1 MASENSESSS
11 EATPMQVRVLAL
23 KAEEMRS
30 KENIDEAIICLN
42 EAKKINS
49 KLGDQQLEALILEQ
63 FSLCYQK
70 SDDYEKAMKNA
81 REAIEIFRQLPG
93 QTARAGNANGLLNLA
108 NIHVKLGK
116 HKEAIQ
122 YQEQAIEI
130 LLKLRKEGPDLRLPM
145 RVNMDKIHPAMKDM
159 IKMMKSCK
167 EGVRLSD
174 EKSLAGAYGQMGEAY
189 METGEYEKGLELCQ
203 ESLKINR
210 NIGNK
215 LGEAGDLQNM
225 GNGYYFLGKT
235 RKCIQYCQESTR
247 IFTEIG
253 NRNDAS
259 MSVGVLAMAYEAL
272 GDVENS
278 KRYYQM
284 CIDIKLDLKQFADLA
299 IAYGNKGL
307 LNYRI
312 GLRKFLSFDDA
323 KEALECSVEDFKL
336 AIEST
341 DKVLTSLS
349 MDNNRTA
356 FSDRFYRWY
365 DELTAPLNLLGRSAA
380 ALLFLDLGR
389 AKILRQLVY
398 KQVNPQA
405 NNEDQSI
412 FEASWLTIQNEK
424 EKERIRDLSKEI
436 QPPEADAT
444 VLFYNFNRA
453 GILTIWI
460 LDANG
465 CVFLK
470 TSDPSGISSTAQ
482 EELKDNVRKLLEQA
496 SVVLPR
502 GYSFFTQ
509 SLVDFQNENMKASDD
524 GKEVK
529 VSETKRDYRSPA
541 TRADQPY
548 DDLTKEARSRLYRSL
563 IDPVKGFIKGT
574 KLIIVPQRCLF
585 FAPFSSFIDEN
596 GCLLSEK
603 YQIQIIPSIHVLAMS
618 IQSSSG
624 KPIGNSL
631 FVGDPEVQL
640 PGLSRLPWAAK
651 EVQYLASL
659 LDSKPLLGPMATK
672 GKVLKVMSE
681 ASIIHIAAH
690 AHEQAGHIFLAPDE
704 SKSTAHPTSS
714 SYLLTQSD
722 ILKRKLTA
730 RLVVLSCCDT
740 GKGQVS
746 SEGVIGIA
754 RSFLGAGASSVLVTL
769 WRINDKFTKL
779 FMTVFYEKIL
789 EEKSACLALKE
800 TMNEFQRSVGF
811 KSFTFWAA
819 FEIMGE
825 DVRFSKA
832 EIEEIRRNNK
842 LKI

>member
-1 MASENSESSS
+1 MRKTKES
-11 EATPMQVRVLAL
+11 
-23 KAEEMRS
+23 
-30 KENIDEAIICLN
+30 
-42 EAKKINS
+42 
-49 KLGDQQLEALILEQ
+49 
-63 FSLCYQK
+63 
-70 SDDYEKAMKNA
+70 
-81 REAIEIFRQLPG
+81 
-93 QTARAGNANGLLNLA
+93 
-108 NIHVKLGK
+108 
-116 HKEAIQ
+116 IQ
-122 YQEQAIEI
+122 
-130 LLKLRKEGPDLRLPM
+130 
-145 RVNMDKIHPAMKDM
+145 
-159 IKMMKSCK
+159 C
-167 EGVRLSD
+167 
-174 EKSLAGAYGQMGEAY
+174 
-189 METGEYEKGLELCQ
+189 
-203 ESLKINR
+203 
-210 NIGNK
+210 
-215 LGEAGDLQNM
+215 
-225 GNGYYFLGKT
+225 
-235 RKCIQYCQESTR
+235 CQESTR

-253 NRNDAS
+253 NKNDAS
-259 MSVGVLAMAYEAL
+259 MSIGVLAMGYEAL
-272 GDVENS
+272 DDVENS
-278 KRYYQM
+278 KRYYQK
-284 CIDIKLDLKQFADLA
+284 CIDIKLDMKQFADLA

-312 GLRKFLSFDDA
+312 GLQKFLSFGDA
-323 KEALECSVEDFKL
+323 KEDLECSVEDFKL
-336 AIEST
+336 AIQST

-349 MDNNRTA
+349 VDNNRTA

-365 DELTAPLNLLGRSAA
+365 DELTAPFNLLGRSAA

-398 KQVNPQA
+398 KQVNLQA

-412 FEASWLTIQNEK
+412 FEASWLTIENKK
-424 EKERIRDLSKEI
+424 EKERIRHLSKEI
-436 QPPEADAT
+436 QPAETDAT
-444 VLFYNFNRA
+444 VLLYNFSHA
-453 GILTIWI
+453 KILTIWI
-460 LDANG
+460 LDADG

-482 EELKDNVRKLLEQA
+482 EELEDNVRKLLEQA

-502 GYSFFTQ
+502 GYSFLIQ
-509 SLVDFQNENMKASDD
+509 SLVDFQYENVKAS
-524 GKEVK
+524 K

-541 TRADQPY
+541 TRAHKSC
-548 DDLTKEARSRLYRSL
+548 DDFAKKARSRLYRSL
-563 IDPVKGFIKGT
+563 INPVKSFIKGT

-631 FVGDPEVQL
+631 FVGDPEVQHV
-640 PGLSRLPWAAK
+640 GLSRLSWAAE

-659 LDSKPLLGPMATK
+659 LGSKPLLGAVATK
-672 GKVLKVMSE
+672 SKVLDLIPN
-681 ASIIHIAAH
+681 ASIVHIAAH
-690 AHEQAGHIFLAPDE
+690 GDEQTGHIFLAPDE
-704 SKSTAHPTSS
+704 SKSTTYQTSS

-722 ILKRKLTA
+722 ILKCNLTA

-746 SEGVIGIA
+746 SEGVLGIA

-800 TMNEFQRSVGF
+800 TMNEFQRSVEF

-819 FEIMGE
+819 FQIMGE

-842 LKI
+842 FKI

>member
-1 MASENSESSS
+1 MASENNESSS
-11 EATPMQVRVLAL
+11 EATCMVL

-30 KENIDEAIICLN
+30 KENIDEAMIYLN
-42 EAKKINS
+42 KAKRMNR

-63 FSLCYQK
+63 FGLCYLER
-70 SDDYEKAMKNA
+70 DDYEKAMKNA
-81 REAIEIFRQLPG
+81 GEAIEMFRQLPG
-93 QTARAGNANGLLNLA
+93 QTARAGNANCLVTLA
-108 NIHVKLGK
+108 SIHRKLGK
-116 HKEAIQ
+116 HEEAIQ
-122 YQEQAIEI
+122 YQEEAIEI
-130 LLKLRKEGPDLRLPM
+130 LKKLRNESPDLRLP
-145 RVNMDKIHPAMKDM
+145 V
-159 IKMMKSCK
+159 
-167 EGVRLSD
+167 ERLSD
-174 EKSLAGAYGQMGEAY
+174 EKSLAVAYGNMGETY
-189 METGEYEKGLELCQ
+189 MDLGEYKKGLELCQ
-203 ESLKINR
+203 EALKINR
-210 NIGNK
+210 NIGDK
-215 LGEAGDLQNM
+215 LGEAEGLHNI
-225 GNGYYFLGKT
+225 GNAYCFLGEA
-235 RKCIQYCQESTR
+235 RKCIQYCQQSKR

-253 NRNDAS
+253 NKAGAS
-259 MSVGVLAMAYEAL
+259 MSIGVLALGYGAL
-272 GDVENS
+272 GDLENS

-284 CIDIKLDLKQFADLA
+284 CIDIKLDMKQFADLA

-307 LNYRI
+307 VNYQI
-312 GLRKFLSFDDA
+312 GLQKFLSFGDA

-349 MDNNRTA
+349 VDDNRTA
-356 FSDRFYRWY
+356 FSDKFYRWY
-365 DELTAPLNLLGRSAA
+365 DSLTAPFNLLGRSAA

-405 NNEDQSI
+405 NNAYQSI
-412 FEASWLTIQNEK
+412 FESSWLTIENKK
-424 EKERIRDLSKEI
+424 EKEQIRDLSKEI

-453 GILTIWI
+453 DILTIWI
-460 LDANG
+460 LNANG

-482 EELKDNVRKLLEQA
+482 EELEDNVRKLLEQA

-502 GYSFFTQ
+502 GYSFLIQ

-541 TRADQPY
+541 VKVDQPY
-548 DDLTKEARSRLYRSL
+548 DDLTKKARSSLYRSL
-563 IDPVKGFIKGT
+563 IDPVKSFIKGT

-640 PGLSRLPWAAK
+640 PGLSRLPWAAE

-672 GKVLKVMSE
+672 GKVLELMSE

-690 AHEQAGHIFLAPDE
+690 AHEQAGDIFLAPDE

-740 GKGQVS
+740 GKGEVS

-769 WRINDKFTKL
+769 WRIKDKFTKL

-800 TMNEFQRSVGF
+800 TMNKFQRSVEF

-832 EIEEIRRNNK
+832 QIEEIRRNNK
-842 LKI
+842 FRYRL

>member
-1 MASENSESSS
+1 MKDLLSQMASENNESSS
-11 EATPMQVRVLAL
+11 EATYMQFRVLGL

-30 KENIDEAIICLN
+30 KGSIDEAIIYLN
-42 EAKKINS
+42 EAKKMNG
-49 KLGDQQLEALILEQ
+49 KLGDQQLEALILES
-63 FSLCYQK
+63 FGLCYLEGE
-70 SDDYEKAMKNA
+70 DYEKAVKYA
-81 REAIEIFRQLPG
+81 SQAIEIFRQLPE
-93 QTARAGNANGLLNLA
+93 QTARTGNANGLVNLA
-108 NIHVKLGK
+108 TIHAKLGK
-116 HKEAIQ
+116 HKEVIQ
-122 YQEQAIEI
+122 YQEEAIDI
-130 LLKLRKEGPDLRLPM
+130 LLKLRKESPDLRLP
-145 RVNMDKIHPAMKDM
+145 VQ
-159 IKMMKSCK
+159 
-167 EGVRLSD
+167 RLSD
-174 EKSLAGAYGQMGEAY
+174 EKSLAVAYGNMGKTY
-189 METGEYEKGLELCQ
+189 MDLGEYKKGLELCQ
-203 ESLKINR
+203 EALKNNR
-210 NIGNK
+210 NIGDK
-215 LGEAGDLQNM
+215 LVKAEGLHRT
-225 GNGYYFLGKT
+225 GNAYYFLGEA
-235 RKCIQYCQESTR
+235 RKCIQYCQESKR

-253 NRNDAS
+253 NKAGAS
-259 MSVGVLAMAYEAL
+259 MSIGVLAMGYGAL
-272 GDVENS
+272 GDLENS

-284 CIDIKLDLKQFADLA
+284 CIDIKIDMKQFSDLA
-299 IAYGNKGL
+299 IAYGNKGMV
-307 LNYRI
+307 NYQI
-312 GLRKFLSFDDA
+312 GLQKFLGFGDA
-323 KEALECSVEDFKL
+323 KEALECSVEDFKQ

-349 MDNNRTA
+349 VDNNRTA

-365 DELTAPLNLLGRSAA
+365 DELTAPFNLLGRSAA

-412 FEASWLTIQNEK
+412 FESSWLTIENKK

-444 VLFYNFNRA
+444 VLLYNFNRA
-453 GILTIWI
+453 DILTIWI

-465 CVFLK
+465 CAFLK

-482 EELKDNVRKLLEQA
+482 EELEDNVRKLLEQA

-502 GYSFFTQ
+502 GYSFFIQ

-541 TRADQPY
+541 AKADQPY

-563 IDPVKGFIKGT
+563 IDPIKSFIKGT

-596 GCLLSEK
+596 GCVLSEK

-640 PGLSRLPWAAK
+640 PGLSRLPWAAE

-672 GKVLKVMSE
+672 GKVLKLMSE
-681 ASIIHIAAH
+681 AYRH
-690 AHEQAGHIFLAPDE
+690 
-704 SKSTAHPTSS
+704 
-714 SYLLTQSD
+714 LTKKD
-722 ILKRKLTA
+722 
-730 RLVVLSCCDT
+730 
-740 GKGQVS
+740 
-746 SEGVIGIA
+746 
-754 RSFLGAGASSVLVTL
+754 
-769 WRINDKFTKL
+769 
-779 FMTVFYEKIL
+779 
-789 EEKSACLALKE
+789 
-800 TMNEFQRSVGF
+800 
-811 KSFTFWAA
+811 
-819 FEIMGE
+819 
-825 DVRFSKA
+825 
-832 EIEEIRRNNK
+832 
-842 LKI
+842 